1 MKCDYKLPPANINC
15 NGYKPTK
22 QVFSFVGGG
31 NLCFIKSA
39 YKKHVRPSLTNNC
52 WDWTMFHSIQKT
64 GGRFICTNPSVAQH
78 IGVDSTLRH
87 IRADIANDY

>member
-31 NLCFIKSA
+31 NLCL
-39 YKKHVRPSLTNNC
+39 KHVRPSLTN
-52 WDWTMFHSIQKT
+52 KT
-64 GGRFICTNPSVAQH
+64 AGTGQC
-78 IGVDSTLRH
+78 STLFKRQEGDLYVQ
-87 IRADIANDY
+87 ILL